1 MGEWYSWLVMAGT
14 WIVVMLLRIFER
26 RSNDIGILIGFYL
39 FIALV
44 CCALGIAQY
53 FCEKK
58 GDGGKKL
65 LKKINI
71 GAVILVIVVSV
82 VLLLIV

>member
-14 WIVVMLLRIFER
+14 WIVVMILHIFER
-26 RSNDIGILIGFYL
+26 RINGIVIGFYL
-39 FIALV
+39 FLALV
-44 CCALGIAQY
+44 YCALGIAQY

-58 GDGGKKL
+58 GDSGKKL

-71 GAVILVIVVSV
+71 GAIIFVIVVCV
-82 VLLLIV
+82 VLLLIL